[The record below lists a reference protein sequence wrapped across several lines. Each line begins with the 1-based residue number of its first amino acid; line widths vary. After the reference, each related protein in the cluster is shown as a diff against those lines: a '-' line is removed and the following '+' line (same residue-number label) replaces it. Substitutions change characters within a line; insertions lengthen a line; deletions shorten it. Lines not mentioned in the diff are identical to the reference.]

1 MPLNRRLLSSGSAG
15 AHRQHLSAC
24 LRTYETHALKET
36 AGSGCSEAAAQALI
50 VDSIP
55 VPISGRM
62 RHMLSDYLSDD
73 EQSVTKVSAFI
84 LEIRVF
90 KL

>member
-1 MPLNRRLLSSGSAG
+1 MPLKRRLLSSGSAG

-55 VPISGRM
+55 VPISGHM

-73 EQSVTKVSAFI
+73 EQSVTK
-84 LEIRVF
+84 
-90 KL
+90 